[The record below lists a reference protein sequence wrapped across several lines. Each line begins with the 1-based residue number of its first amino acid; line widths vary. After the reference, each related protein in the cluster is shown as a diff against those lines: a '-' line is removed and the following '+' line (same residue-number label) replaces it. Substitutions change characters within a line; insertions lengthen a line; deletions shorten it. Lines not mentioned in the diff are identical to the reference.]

1 MPVVVFLRGMNLGN
15 RRITNPEL
23 ASAFERLGYAS
34 PTPYQA
40 SGNVILPDTDRVN
53 QRKIAAGVRNEL
65 GYEVP
70 VFVRSDTQLRKLV
83 NSPFAG
89 RRGDGGGKP
98 QIIFLQDP
106 PPSGLAGVFGSD
118 DRYELIE
125 TEIHWLPPG
134 GLAETGDLHKR
145 LDQAVG
151 PNTVRTLGTIERI
164 VKKLPPASGGVEI

>member
-1 MPVVVFLRGMNLGN
+1 MPVVFLRGMNLGN

-23 ASAFERLGYAS
+23 AAAFERLGYAS
-34 PTPYQA
+34 PTPYQT
-40 SGNVILPDTDRVN
+40 SGNVILPDTAHVDEGE
-53 QRKIAAGVRNEL
+53 IAAGLRSEL

-70 VFVRSDTQLRKLV
+70 VFARSDAQLRDLV

-89 RRGDGGGKP
+89 RRGDEGGKP

-106 PPSGLAGVFGSD
+106 APSGLAGVFAAVH
-118 DRYELIE
+118 RYELIG

-145 LDQAVG
+145 LDLAVG

-164 VKKLPPASGGVEI
+164 VKKLPPASGVVEI